1 MSIVAEHWWLKQ
13 RPSPTIRID
22 STTNEEYADYMQYR
36 ENILAVGT
44 QEQLDVYL
52 GQRVKKDGWELK
64 DAWEF
69 PLNDEMIEMYN
80 NNNKEIIIL
89 NLERWQKI

>member
-13 RPSPTIRID
+13 MPIPTIKTD
-22 STTNEEYADYMQYR
+22 STTNEDYADYTMYKQ
-36 ENILAVGT
+36 NILAVGT
-44 QEQLDVYL
+44 QEQLDDYL

-64 DAWEF
+64 DAWEY

-89 NLERWQKI
+89 NLER